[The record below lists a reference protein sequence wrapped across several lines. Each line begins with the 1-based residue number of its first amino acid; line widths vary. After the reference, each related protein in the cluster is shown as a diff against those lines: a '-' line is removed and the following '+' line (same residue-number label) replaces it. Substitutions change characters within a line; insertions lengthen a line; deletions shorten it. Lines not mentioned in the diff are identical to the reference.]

1 MKDTYNNNSQAIYI
15 KALETAA
22 EEVAFYQS
30 KLEKSKE
37 LFSLC
42 EKLLAGLAD
51 DSQASSVR
59 TQKANKA
66 PRYSVCAKILNAF
79 RESDSQWATVAELA
93 SRCGLNP
100 KAVGNWIIQRKDIE
114 KRPWRGHAFF
124 KEYRLIQPA
133 AKKPRGMELSSTNE
147 KKFWMGMDLTWK
159 TVREISQSNGCSP
172 YYVRQFLLK
181 HGKYVDK
188 KKTDYF
194 YRYTLNLAGLDMKG
208 KIINSPDVNS
218 PDEEIKNTE
227 KSKKTDNIREALK
240 SADKELPVR
249 DIVKTTGFSENRVN
263 AWIRKNLRELE
274 VSLSKNIRAG
284 WNVRTFKLKA

>member
-1 MKDTYNNNSQAIYI
+1 MKETYNNSQAIYS

-59 TQKANKA
+59 TQKAHKA
-66 PRYSVCAKILNAF
+66 PRYSVCTKILNAF
-79 RESDSQWATVAELA
+79 RESDSQWTTVAELA
-93 SRCGLNP
+93 SKSGLNP
-100 KAVGNWIIQRKDIE
+100 KAVGNWIIHRKDIE

-124 KEYRLIQPA
+124 KEYRLISD

-147 KKFWMGMDLTWK
+147 RKFWMGMDLTLK
-159 TVREISQSNGCSP
+159 TVREISQTGCSQ

-181 HGKYVDK
+181 HGKYVEK
-188 KKTDYF
+188 KKTNYF
-194 YRYTLNLAGLDMKG
+194 YKYTLNLAGLDMKG

-218 PDEEIKNTE
+218 PDEEIK
-227 KSKKTDNIREALK
+227 KTDSIREALK
-240 SADKELPVR
+240 SADKELPVK

-263 AWIRKNLRELE
+263 SWIRKNFRELE
-274 VSLSKNIRAG
+274 VSLSKNIRPG